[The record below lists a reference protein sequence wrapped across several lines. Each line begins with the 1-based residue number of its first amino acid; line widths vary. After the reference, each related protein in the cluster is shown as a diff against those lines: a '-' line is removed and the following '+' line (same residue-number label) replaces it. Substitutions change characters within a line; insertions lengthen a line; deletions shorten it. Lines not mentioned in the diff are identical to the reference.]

1 MTLVVL
7 GGITAA
13 ILQNIVAQQSAGWAP
28 NVAPA
33 KVQAIAWLSIVF
45 WVTAI
50 VCGRLT
56 AYI

>member
-1 MTLVVL
+1 M
-7 GGITAA
+7 
-13 ILQNIVAQQSAGWAP
+13 VAQQSAGWAP

-33 KVQAIAWLSIVF
+33 KVQVIAWLSIVF